1 MRTITLIPGDG
12 IGPSVVEAAVRVVE
26 ATGVKINWDRVEA
39 GMSALESSGHLL
51 PARTINSIKK
61 NRIALKGP
69 LATPIGEGFSSVNVQ
84 LRKVFDLYMNFRPV
98 KSFPGISPFKNVN
111 ILVFRENIEDFYA
124 GEPQYVDIENT
135 VAELTGTISYRNSYR
150 FFYRA
155 FNLARANKRRKIT
168 VGHKANI
175 FKMYHGLFLDAA
187 RDVASQFPE
196 IELREEIIDALCMK
210 LVTDPTKFDCVAA
223 PNVFGDILSDLCAG
237 LVGGLGIAPGAN
249 YGDSTGIFE
258 AVHGSAP
265 DIEGK
270 NVANPTAVILS
281 AAMMLEHVG
290 EVDAAYL
297 IRSAIERIIEDKKF
311 LTVELNPEGVGT
323 IEMTDAI
330 VEKVSSMQ
338 ELRKRLSGVGR
349 N

>member
-124 GEPQYVDIENT
+124 GEPQYVDI
-135 VAELTGTISYRNSYR
+135 
-150 FFYRA
+150 
-155 FNLARANKRRKIT
+155 
-168 VGHKANI
+168 
-175 FKMYHGLFLDAA
+175 
-187 RDVASQFPE
+187 
-196 IELREEIIDALCMK
+196 
-210 LVTDPTKFDCVAA
+210 
-223 PNVFGDILSDLCAG
+223 
-237 LVGGLGIAPGAN
+237 
-249 YGDSTGIFE
+249 
-258 AVHGSAP
+258 
-265 DIEGK
+265 
-270 NVANPTAVILS
+270 
-281 AAMMLEHVG
+281 
-290 EVDAAYL
+290 
-297 IRSAIERIIEDKKF
+297 
-311 LTVELNPEGVGT
+311 
-323 IEMTDAI
+323 
-330 VEKVSSMQ
+330 
-338 ELRKRLSGVGR
+338 
-349 N
+349 